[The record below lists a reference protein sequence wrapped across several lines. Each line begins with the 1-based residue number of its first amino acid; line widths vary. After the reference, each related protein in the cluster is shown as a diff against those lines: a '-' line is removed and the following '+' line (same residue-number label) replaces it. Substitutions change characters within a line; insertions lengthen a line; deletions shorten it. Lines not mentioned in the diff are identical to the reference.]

1 MWYALS
7 FFAGAFVTLVVWLL
21 VYRNNKVK
29 MQKAQDTAASAV
41 DKIKD
46 RL

>member
-7 FFAGAFVTLVVWLL
+7 FFAGAFVMLVVWLL
-21 VYRNNKVK
+21 VYRNNKAKV
-29 MQKAQDTAASAV
+29 QKAQDIAASTV